1 MRIDTSEF
9 DKLMRELAKVPSES
23 VKQAGGYFKGITPK
37 RTGNARNKTVT
48 NERKSRIEANYPY
61 AGRLDEGYSKQ
72 APKGMSDPTIDYLEN
87 IINSK
92 VGRL

>member
-9 DKLMRELAKVPSES
+9 DKLMKELEKVPSES

-48 NERKSRIEANYPY
+48 NT
-61 AGRLDEGYSKQ
+61 KQ
-72 APKGMSDPTIDYLEN
+72 
-87 IINSK
+87 
-92 VGRL
+92 